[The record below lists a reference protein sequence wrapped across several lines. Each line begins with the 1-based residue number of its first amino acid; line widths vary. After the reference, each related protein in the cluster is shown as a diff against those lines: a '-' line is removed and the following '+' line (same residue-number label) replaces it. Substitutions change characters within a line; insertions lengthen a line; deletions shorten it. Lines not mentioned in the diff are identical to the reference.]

1 LQPVQASYF
10 VIRTRKTSKFVKS
23 FGHSV
28 KQPLKQMFF
37 IEVINGDLLPSPC
50 CHFLEFFLVDSCENI
65 DIDTEELRLQ
75 PADTSSL

>member
-1 LQPVQASYF
+1 MQPVHASYF
-10 VIRTRKTSKFVKS
+10 VIRTRKTSKFVKC

-50 CHFLEFFLVDSCENI
+50 HFLEFFLEDSCENI